1 LLTTL
6 RPASCGAER
15 YVVAGA
21 HLCNHPLVME
31 WAFFIALIVAAYLV
45 GAVPSGLLVSRAAG
59 KDILSHG
66 SGKTGTAN
74 TLSLIGRGGAAL
86 VFTLDLLKGLLVVI
100 AARLL
105 PWSGEAL
112 GSLAVGAAGA
122 AAIVGHNWSLWV
134 KLISGEWGGG
144 RGIMVAVG
152 ALLGVQPLIVV
163 AVALVGFAALG
174 FRRSVLVA
182 TLAGIM
188 AGIGAALVLVAV
200 GWLTPWLLV
209 ACLVWGLLVAVGFAS

>member
-1 LLTTL
+1 M
-6 RPASCGAER
+6 
-15 YVVAGA
+15 
-21 HLCNHPLVME
+21 ME
-31 WAFFIALIVAAYLV
+31 WVQLIVLVAAAYLV
-45 GAVPSGLLVSRAAG
+45 GAMPSGLLVSRAAG

-74 TLSLIGRGGAAL
+74 TLSLMGRGGAAL

-105 PWSGEAL
+105 PWSGEAV
-112 GSLAVGAAGA
+112 GSLVVGVAGA

-134 KLISGEWGGG
+134 KLISGRWGGG

-152 ALLGVQPLIVV
+152 ALLGVQPLIVG
-163 AVALVGFAALG
+163 AAALAGFAAL
-174 FRRSVLVA
+174 RLRQSVLVS
-182 TLAGIM
+182 TLAGIA
-188 AGIGAALVLVAV
+188 AGVGAASALLAV
-200 GWLTPWLLV
+200 GWLTPWLLA